1 MKLLS
6 DDEVEVFKD
15 EHGVES
21 AVYMGKTLPIV
32 KAEKRNE
39 RTMTT
44 AQAEVRLE
52 IYKRLASMLP
62 LEGRDYVFSVS
73 FEGNSTS
80 PSITFKPKND
90 LGSMWCKYIASEFAK
105 MRK

>member
-6 DDEVEVFKD
+6 DDEVEVFRD
-15 EHGVES
+15 DHGAEC
-21 AVYMGKTLPIV
+21 AMYMGKPLPIV
-32 KAEKRNE
+32 KTLRNQE
-39 RTMTT
+39 EQMTT

-62 LEGRDYVFSVS
+62 LEGRDYTFSVT

-80 PSITFKPKND
+80 PSITFKPNNE
-90 LGSMWCKYIASEFAK
+90 LGSMWCRYIASEFAK